1 MSWLLLAA
9 ATHSTPLEKLQK
21 IPITF
26 WINIGIAVAVII
38 ALIIALRKLAH
49 VNKIVLAVIVLIV
62 LSTIGFN
69 WVYDRNEPK
78 WATPAVEWLAQFFPS
93 KGAYASQQAKSVKP

>member
-21 IPITF
+21 IPTRF
-26 WINIGIAVAVII
+26 WIYVGIAIAVII
-38 ALIIALRKLAH
+38 AAIIVLRKLAH
-49 VNKIVLAVIVLIV
+49 VNKIVLAVIVLIAG
-62 LSTIGFN
+62 STIGFN
-69 WVYDRNEPK
+69 WIYDRNEPK

-93 KGAYASQQAKSVKP
+93 KGSYTATQSKP